1 MIPLTHSFE
10 LISYES
16 AVCVWPAVPKELP
29 RVTHL
34 TNFIEVKISY
44 HERIFIARCFRDK
57 AAARIAKVALTVE
70 FTDVPGLLVTH
81 TINCA
86 DKVAVS
92 HGMSRLLETPQVF

>member
-34 TNFIEVKISY
+34 TNFIEVQINY
-44 HERIFIARCFRDK
+44 HERIFIALCFRDK
-57 AAARIAKVALTVE
+57 AAARIAKVALTVK
-70 FTDVPGLLVTH
+70 FTDDPGLLLTH

-86 DKVAVS
+86 DKGTVCT
-92 HGMSRLLETPQVF
+92 GMSRFLCTPQ